1 MLPVYV
7 LISLL
12 VLVLFIGALVDI
24 IMHDQSQI
32 KHLPKVLWILIVIL
46 MPLIGSALW
55 FAIGREYARPVG
67 GRQARGW
74 PRRDTDAVPPPSVPG
89 QMVAQTPG
97 VFGVRNTEA
106 ELAALERE
114 IAANETA
121 DRIRQLEA
129 ELRARRGIEGPK
141 D

>member
-1 MLPVYV
+1 MYV

-12 VLVLFIGALVDI
+12 SLALFVGALVDI

-32 KHLPKVLWILIVIL
+32 KHLPKVLWIILVIL
-46 MPLIGSALW
+46 MPLVGSILW
-55 FAIGREYARPVG
+55 FAIGRVYVRPAEGVQRPSRGGAR
-67 GRQARGW
+67 
-74 PRRDTDAVPPPSVPG
+74 DAVPFIQGPG
-89 QMVAQTPG
+89 QAPTQPPVHAPG
-97 VFGVRNTEA
+97 TFGLRNTEA

-114 IAANETA
+114 IAANEKA